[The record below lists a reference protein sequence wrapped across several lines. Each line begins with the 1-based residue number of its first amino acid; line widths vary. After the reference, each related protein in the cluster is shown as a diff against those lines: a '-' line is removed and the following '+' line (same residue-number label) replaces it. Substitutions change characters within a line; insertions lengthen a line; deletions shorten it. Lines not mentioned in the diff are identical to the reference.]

1 MPFFSYQCLLEG
13 GVRGG
18 GGRWENRNTAHG
30 SARIL
35 QYRITIYPNT
45 ETAITNGKKVDVA
58 KSSLQ
63 IEIILLCQFYKIKVC
78 RCQAYDKH
86 KIIAIV

>member
-18 GGRWENRNTAHG
+18 GGYEYRNTAHG

-35 QYRITIYPNT
+35 QYRVTSYPNT
-45 ETAITNGKKVDVA
+45 ETAVTNGKKLTLPI
-58 KSSLQ
+58 LQ
-63 IEIILLCQFYKIKVC
+63 ILSSNRNNTFMSVFQNQGASMSSV
-78 RCQAYDKH
+78 R
-86 KIIAIV
+86 